1 MEIETMMRYK
11 LPVIIVIVNNNGIY
25 SGFSQEV
32 MDDIQAGGDIAQWY
46 VSLNRTTLCGMPP
59 PPPSLNCTTLC
70 GVAPRS
76 PTRSDRRHCK
86 GRETS
91 VDGGSSSSPCQAV
104 DVDRLIMFS

>member
-59 PPPSLNCTTLC
+59 PFSELHHAVWGGPKVPHSIRPTTL
-70 GVAPRS
+70 
-76 PTRSDRRHCK
+76 
-86 GRETS
+86 
-91 VDGGSSSSPCQAV
+91 
-104 DVDRLIMFS
+104 